1 MALPVALLAGA
12 AIGAG
17 QTAWGAIQKEKA
29 RKAAAANTMPE
40 YEINSEEKDML
51 RLAQSQAG
59 QGMSD
64 AAREAMRS
72 NTDRYLGTGID
83 AILRGGGNANAIS
96 GLAGNVQSQ
105 VNQMAVYE
113 DQARLKNLE
122 SLQAARARMSAN
134 KDKAYQI
141 NEYQPWANRAQAIN
155 EQMRGANNM
164 IQSGINTFGSGL
176 MSSISNMPQR
186 QRAPFMPA
194 QQPQIDPIYAVP
206 PPSSYQQYGY
216 QGDGRTMPTPGETN
230 IPQFNYLSNL
240 QDVGADTFTGDE
252 FEGWEF
258 Q

>member
-51 RLAQSQAG
+51 RQAQSQAG

-72 NTDRYLGTGID
+72 NTDRYLGTSID

-96 GLAGNVQSQ
+96 GLAGNVQNQ

-122 SLQAARARMSAN
+122 NLQAAQARMSAN

-155 EQMRGANNM
+155 EQMKGANNM

-186 QRAPFMPA
+186 QRTPFMPA
-194 QQPQIDPIYAVP
+194 QQPQMNAMTPASMQSMPQNQMPYGGYMP
-206 PPSSYQQYGY
+206 QQ
-216 QGDGRTMPTPGETN
+216 TN
-230 IPQFNYLSNL
+230 IPQFDYLSTL
-240 QDVGADTFTGDE
+240 QDIGANTFTGDE